1 MGFTEEQN
9 EYYVKASARLIRQ
22 QIIKLMKNIPVVE
35 IQKLDDVSKS
45 DTEKM
50 QEILQKNLTES
61 EFIEYSIWAWLLTK
75 IEEFIEQT
83 ESQSKNDNVTRK

>member
-9 EYYVKASARLIRQ
+9 EYYVKASTRLIRQ

-75 IEEFIEQT
+75 INESIEQNLISIQ
-83 ESQSKNDNVTRK
+83 E

>member
-1 MGFTEEQN
+1 MGFTDEQN
-9 EYYVKASARLIRQ
+9 EYYVKASTRLIRQ

-50 QEILQKNLTES
+50 QEILQKNLMES

-75 IEEFIEQT
+75 IEEFIEQ
-83 ESQSKNDNVTRK
+83 N

>member
-9 EYYVKASARLIRQ
+9 EYYVKASTRLIRQ

-50 QEILQKNLTES
+50 QEILQKNLMES

-75 IEEFIEQT
+75 IEEFIEQ
-83 ESQSKNDNVTRK
+83 N